1 MRAKMAVA
9 ATIAVTTTIVAVLI
23 VDVII
28 FTLSGDYIDR
38 FLFRRRYDIR
48 RMHVPRR
55 RHSCRAAI
63 ICLARSVG
71 KRFPT
76 ARERVRLMA
85 DAFEDCRV
93 VFVENDSND
102 DTRPQLCQWAAE
114 DSRVQVVPCP
124 TDDDDTSRRGLCA
137 QSCITGAAS
146 AYALGAVSDDR
157 MQRMAKYRNAALD
170 YVKAM
175 RRKGEFAADVVVVY
189 DFDIAGN
196 MDMGAFHAAIRRR
209 SEWDAIFANGRMAW
223 PPMGMCSLVYDALAF
238 MHRIGDTDSLVR
250 RILKQTDLVRSSRED
265 MIPVAS
271 AFNGLG
277 MYDYAA
283 VEDCEYSVPPP
294 PYNCEHVG
302 IHLDMAR
309 RGFSRMFI
317 FKPLVLWAG
326 SQGPKNKFKSMS
338 TT

>member
-1 MRAKMAVA
+1 MRARMAVA
-9 ATIAVTTTIVAVLI
+9 IAVPTTIVALLI
-23 VDVII
+23 VDAMV
-28 FTLSGDYIDR
+28 FTLNGDYIDR
-38 FLFRRRYDIR
+38 VLFRQRYDIR

-55 RHSCRAAI
+55 RHRCRAAI

-71 KRFPT
+71 DKFPT
-76 ARERVRLMA
+76 ARERVRIMA
-85 DAFEDCRV
+85 DSFQECRI

-102 DTRPQLCQWAAE
+102 DTRPQLCKWAAE
-114 DSRVQVVPCP
+114 DSRVEVVPCP
-124 TDDDDTSRRGLCA
+124 TDDTTHHDLCA
-137 QSCITGAAS
+137 HSCTTGAAS

-157 MQRMAKYRNAALD
+157 IHRMAKYRNTALD

-189 DFDIAGN
+189 DFDIGGN
-196 MDMGAFHAAIRRR
+196 MNMNAFHDAIHRRK
-209 SEWDAIFANGRMAW
+209 EWDAIFANGRMAW

-238 MHRIGDTDSLVR
+238 MHRIGDTDSLGR
-250 RILKQTDLVRSSRED
+250 RALRQTSLVRSSRED

-271 AFNGLG
+271 AFNGLA

-283 VEDCEYSVPPP
+283 VEGCKYSVPPP

-309 RGFSRMFI
+309 QGFSRMFI

-326 SQGPKNKFKSMS
+326 AQGPNNKLKYFL
-338 TT
+338 